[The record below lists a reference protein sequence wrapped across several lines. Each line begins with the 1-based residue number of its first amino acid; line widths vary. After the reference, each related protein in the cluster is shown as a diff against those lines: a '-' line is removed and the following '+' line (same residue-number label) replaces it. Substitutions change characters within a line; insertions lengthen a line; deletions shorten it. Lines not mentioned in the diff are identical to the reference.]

1 MPPAVNKYDTSMGDA
16 ALALAAAWH
25 GSDIMGIGTTG
36 PPAAAATDLEGW
48 ETEQARGPES

>member
-25 GSDIMGIGTTG
+25 GSDIMGIGTAG